1 MENNVNFR
9 EDLMVEYLNQLVRY
23 GNDEEFRRV
32 YPSMERYLI
41 EKATKSVDKVV
52 LGKINDILA
61 YRKQSLE
68 IKL

>member
-41 EKATKSVDKVV
+41 EKATKSVDKVI